1 MTIIHTMEDLIQ
13 VLDENPEWLE
23 ALRARLLTRELLEM
37 PQTFAK
43 FVAEMYEFRAEMYR
57 FVEATNKQFEAID
70 RRFEAIDR
78 RFEAVDRRF
87 EAIDKRFEAID
98 KRFEA
103 IDKRFEAI
111 DKRFDEH
118 TARLDSLDGSVQKL
132 RNDMGP
138 LKGGYARNAAI
149 ANAALIA
156 RKMGLRR
163 SKTLSQED
171 LLDLTDAADIAGIP
185 SNQIDSFH
193 LADLV
198 MEAMDQEREPC
209 YIAMEISFTVNGR
222 DTARAIRNAEFL
234 TKFSG
239 KRAYAAVAG
248 LYRDNHILPPIE
260 SGQVFWYQLS
270 LRDMEAE

>member
-1 MTIIHTMEDLIQ
+1 MTTINTIEDLIQ

-43 FVAEMYEFRAEMYR
+43 FVAEMYEFRAEMYEFR
-57 FVEATNKQFEAID
+57 EATN
-70 RRFEAIDR
+70 
-78 RFEAVDRRF
+78 
-87 EAIDKRFEAID
+87 
-98 KRFEA
+98 
-103 IDKRFEAI
+103 
-111 DKRFDEH
+111 KRFDEH

-198 MEAMDQEREPC
+198 MEAMDRERETC

-248 LYRDNHILPPIE
+248 LYRDNHILPRIE

>member
-1 MTIIHTMEDLIQ
+1 
-13 VLDENPEWLE
+13 
-23 ALRARLLTRELLEM
+23 
-37 PQTFAK
+37 
-43 FVAEMYEFRAEMYR
+43 
-57 FVEATNKQFEAID
+57 
-70 RRFEAIDR
+70 
-78 RFEAVDRRF
+78 
-87 EAIDKRFEAID
+87 
-98 KRFEA
+98 
-103 IDKRFEAI
+103 
-111 DKRFDEH
+111 
-118 TARLDSLDGSVQKL
+118 
-132 RNDMGP
+132 MGP

-198 MEAMDQEREPC
+198 MEAMDRERETC

-248 LYRDNHILPPIE
+248 LYRDNHILPRIE

>member
-1 MTIIHTMEDLIQ
+1 MTTINTIEDLIQ

-23 ALRARLLTRELLEM
+23 ALRARLLTPELLDL

-43 FVAEMYEFRAEMYR
+43 FVAEMNKFRAEIYR
-57 FVEATNKQFEAID
+57 FMEATNKQFEAIDKRFEAIDKRFEAID

-78 RFEAVDRRF
+78 
-87 EAIDKRFEAID
+87 
-98 KRFEA
+98 RFEA

-198 MEAMDQEREPC
+198 MEAMDRERETC

-248 LYRDNHILPPIE
+248 LYRDNHILPRIE

-270 LRDMEAE
+270 LRDMEAA

>member
-23 ALRARLLTRELLEM
+23 ALRARLLTPELLEM
-37 PQTFAK
+37 PQTLAK
-43 FVAEMYEFRAEMYR
+43 FVAEMNGFRAEMYR

-78 RFEAVDRRF
+78 RFEAIDR
-87 EAIDKRFEAID
+87 
-98 KRFEA
+98 
-103 IDKRFEAI
+103 RFEAI

-198 MEAMDQEREPC
+198 MEAMDREREPC
-209 YIAMEISFTVNGR
+209 YIAVEISFTVNGR

-248 LYRDNHILPPIE
+248 LYRDNHILPRIE

-270 LRDMEAE
+270 TRDMEAE

>member
-13 VLDENPEWLE
+13 VLDEKPEWLE
-23 ALRARLLTRELLEM
+23 ALRARLLTPELLDL
-37 PQTFAK
+37 PQTFAR
-43 FVAEMYEFRAEMYR
+43 FVADMNEFRAEMYR

-70 RRFEAIDR
+70 RRFEAIDK
-78 RFEAVDRRF
+78 RFEAIDRRF
-87 EAIDKRFEAID
+87 EAIDRRFEAID

-222 DTARAIRNAEFL
+222 DTDRAIRNAEFL

-248 LYRDNHILPPIE
+248 LYRDNHILPRIE

-270 LRDMEAE
+270 LRDMKAE

>member
-1 MTIIHTMEDLIQ
+1 MITINTIEDLIQ
-13 VLDENPEWLE
+13 VLDEKPEWLE

-43 FVAEMYEFRAEMYR
+43 FVAEMYGFRTEMYGFRTEMYGFRAEMYEFR
-57 FVEATNKQFEAID
+57 TEMYEFREATN
-70 RRFEAIDR
+70 
-78 RFEAVDRRF
+78 
-87 EAIDKRFEAID
+87 
-98 KRFEA
+98 
-103 IDKRFEAI
+103 
-111 DKRFDEH
+111 KRFDEH

-198 MEAMDQEREPC
+198 MEAMDRERETC

-248 LYRDNHILPPIE
+248 LYRDNHILPRIE

-270 LRDMEAE
+270 LRDMEAA

>member
-1 MTIIHTMEDLIQ
+1 
-13 VLDENPEWLE
+13 
-23 ALRARLLTRELLEM
+23 
-37 PQTFAK
+37 
-43 FVAEMYEFRAEMYR
+43 MYEFR
-57 FVEATNKQFEAID
+57 EATN
-70 RRFEAIDR
+70 
-78 RFEAVDRRF
+78 
-87 EAIDKRFEAID
+87 
-98 KRFEA
+98 
-103 IDKRFEAI
+103 
-111 DKRFDEH
+111 KRFDEH

-193 LADLV
+193 EADLV
-198 MEAMDQEREPC
+198 MEAMDQERETC

-248 LYRDNHILPPIE
+248 LYRDNHILPRIE

>member
-1 MTIIHTMEDLIQ
+1 MTTINTIEDLIQ
-13 VLDENPEWLE
+13 VLDEKPEWLE

-43 FVAEMYEFRAEMYR
+43 FVAEMYGFRAEMYEFR
-57 FVEATNKQFEAID
+57 TEMYGFRAEMYEFRTEMYEFREATN
-70 RRFEAIDR
+70 
-78 RFEAVDRRF
+78 
-87 EAIDKRFEAID
+87 
-98 KRFEA
+98 
-103 IDKRFEAI
+103 
-111 DKRFDEH
+111 KRFDEH

-198 MEAMDQEREPC
+198 MEAMDRERETC

-248 LYRDNHILPPIE
+248 LYRDNHILPRIE

>member
-1 MTIIHTMEDLIQ
+1 MTTINTIEDLIQ
-13 VLDENPEWLE
+13 VLDEKPEWLE
-23 ALRARLLTRELLEM
+23 ALRARLLTPELLDL

-43 FVAEMYEFRAEMYR
+43 FVAEMNKFRAEIYR
-57 FVEATNKQFEAID
+57 FMEATNKQFEAIDKRFEAID

-78 RFEAVDRRF
+78 
-87 EAIDKRFEAID
+87 
-98 KRFEA
+98 RFEA

-198 MEAMDQEREPC
+198 MEAMDRERETC

-248 LYRDNHILPPIE
+248 LYRDNRILPRIE

-270 LRDMEAE
+270 LRDMEAA

>member
-1 MTIIHTMEDLIQ
+1 MTTINTIEDLIQ
-13 VLDENPEWLE
+13 VLDEKPEWLE

-43 FVAEMYEFRAEMYR
+43 FVAEMYEFRTEMYGFRTEMYGFRAEMYEFR
-57 FVEATNKQFEAID
+57 TEMYEFRTEMYEFREATN
-70 RRFEAIDR
+70 
-78 RFEAVDRRF
+78 
-87 EAIDKRFEAID
+87 
-98 KRFEA
+98 
-103 IDKRFEAI
+103 
-111 DKRFDEH
+111 KRFDEH

-156 RKMGLRR
+156 RRMGLRR

-193 LADLV
+193 EADLI
-198 MEAMDQEREPC
+198 MEAMDRERETC

-239 KRAYAAVAG
+239 RRAYAAVAG
-248 LYRDNHILPPIE
+248 LYRDNRILPRIE

>member
-1 MTIIHTMEDLIQ
+1 MITINTIEDLIQ

-43 FVAEMYEFRAEMYR
+43 FVAEMYEFRTEMYGFRTEMYGFRAEMYEFR
-57 FVEATNKQFEAID
+57 TEMYEFREATN
-70 RRFEAIDR
+70 
-78 RFEAVDRRF
+78 
-87 EAIDKRFEAID
+87 
-98 KRFEA
+98 
-103 IDKRFEAI
+103 
-111 DKRFDEH
+111 KRFDEH

-156 RKMGLRR
+156 RQMGLRR

-198 MEAMDQEREPC
+198 MEAMDQERETC

-248 LYRDNHILPPIE
+248 LYRDNHILPRIE

>member
-1 MTIIHTMEDLIQ
+1 MITINTIEDLIQ

-43 FVAEMYEFRAEMYR
+43 FVAEMYEFR
-57 FVEATNKQFEAID
+57 EATN
-70 RRFEAIDR
+70 
-78 RFEAVDRRF
+78 
-87 EAIDKRFEAID
+87 
-98 KRFEA
+98 
-103 IDKRFEAI
+103 
-111 DKRFDEH
+111 KRFDEH

-156 RKMGLRR
+156 RQMGLRR

-198 MEAMDQEREPC
+198 MEAMDRERETC

-234 TKFSG
+234 TRFSG
-239 KRAYAAVAG
+239 RRAYAAVAG
-248 LYRDNHILPPIE
+248 LYRDNHILPRIE

-270 LRDMEAE
+270 TRDMEAE

>member
-1 MTIIHTMEDLIQ
+1 MTTINTIEDLIQ

-43 FVAEMYEFRAEMYR
+43 FVAEMYEFRA
-57 FVEATNKQFEAID
+57 ATN
-70 RRFEAIDR
+70 
-78 RFEAVDRRF
+78 
-87 EAIDKRFEAID
+87 
-98 KRFEA
+98 
-103 IDKRFEAI
+103 
-111 DKRFDEH
+111 KRFDEH

-156 RKMGLRR
+156 RRMGLRR

-193 LADLV
+193 EADLV
-198 MEAMDQEREPC
+198 MEAMDQERETC

-239 KRAYAAVAG
+239 RRAYAAVAG
-248 LYRDNHILPPIE
+248 LYRDNRVLPRIE